1 MKARNY
7 SFSNFEVDAILA
19 ALPLLTYDYPDIS
32 DEQLQRNSAGSLLV
46 RNKLLN
52 GFAQYSIE
60 DVRIVCSAVFTAD
73 AVLSGQESLD
83 IDPELRKDLSR
94 NYFVYKQL
102 LPRLD
107 KIFDEIEKYL
117 YE

>member
-32 DEQLQRNSAGSLLV
+32 DAQLNLNTVGSSLV
-46 RNKLLN
+46 MNNLLN
-52 GFAQYSIE
+52 RVNQYSVE
-60 DVRIVCSAVFTAD
+60 DMRIICSAVFTAD